1 VLHPPFEGLTALLQ
15 GQSVSTDNN
24 RFRSGPEENRKLA
37 DLVRTGHVKL
47 ALEVGTR
54 SEGLER
60 LWRYL
65 ATSLPV

>member
-1 VLHPPFEGLTALLQ
+1 MPFHSLYSLPTTSVLHPPFEGGFMRPLQ
-15 GQSVSTDNN
+15 GQSVSTNN

-54 SEGLER
+54 S
-60 LWRYL
+60 
-65 ATSLPV
+65 